1 MLHSSNMDTVRAFM
15 IYLQKLSDITE
26 EEFNKHLLPVCKVR
40 RFAKKEVITR
50 VGEMENH
57 FNFIV
62 KGMAR
67 KYYKKGHQE
76 INVQISMEGHMMLC
90 QESFHSRLPSEYTI
104 EAIEPTTLVS
114 ISYEDAETMF
124 ASSQRMEHLGR
135 VIVTYSMVIKDKW
148 QMQLIKMTP
157 RERFVSFV
165 TKNPELMQRV
175 PQKYLASYL
184 NIKPETFSRFKHLIR
199 NHQVSV
205 E

>member
-1 MLHSSNMDTVRAFM
+1 MDTVRAFM

-50 VGEMENH
+50 AGEMENH

-67 KYYKKGHQE
+67 KFYKKGHQE

-90 QESFHSRLPSEYTI
+90 QESFHSRQPSEYTI

-135 VIVTYSMVIKDKW
+135 IIVTYSMVIKDKW
-148 QMQLIKMTP
+148 QTQLIKMTP

>member
-1 MLHSSNMDTVRAFM
+1 MSHSSNMDTVRAFM

-50 VGEMENH
+50 AGEMENH

-67 KYYKKGHQE
+67 KFYKKGHQG

-90 QESFHSRLPSEYTI
+90 QESFHSRQPSEYTI

>member
-1 MLHSSNMDTVRAFM
+1 MPHNSNMESLRSFM

-26 EEFNKHLLPVCKVR
+26 EEFNKHLLPVCHVR

-50 VGEMENH
+50 AGEMENH
-57 FNFIV
+57 FNYIV
-62 KGMAR
+62 KGLAR
-67 KYYKKGHQE
+67 KYYKKSTQE

-90 QESFHSRLPSEYTI
+90 QESFHSRQPSEYTI
-104 EAIEPTTLVS
+104 EAIEPVTLVS
-114 ISYEDAETMF
+114 ISYDDAEKMF

-157 RERFVSFV
+157 RERFISFV

-175 PQKYLASYL
+175 PQKFLASYL

-199 NHQVSV
+199 KQPAGTV
-205 E
+205 

>member
-1 MLHSSNMDTVRAFM
+1 MPHNSNMESVRSFM

-50 VGEMENH
+50 AGDMENH
-57 FNFIV
+57 FNYIV
-62 KGMAR
+62 KGLAR
-67 KYYKKGHQE
+67 KYYKKGTEE

-90 QESFHSRLPSEYTI
+90 QESFHSRQPSEYTI
-104 EAIEPTTLVS
+104 EAIEPVTLVS
-114 ISYEDAETMF
+114 ISYEDAEKMF

-157 RERFVSFV
+157 RERFISFV

-175 PQKYLASYL
+175 PQKFLASYL

-199 NHQVSV
+199 KQPSASV
-205 E
+205 

>member
-1 MLHSSNMDTVRAFM
+1 MPHNSNMESVRSFM

-50 VGEMENH
+50 AGDMENH
-57 FNFIV
+57 FNYIV
-62 KGMAR
+62 KGLAR
-67 KYYKKGHQE
+67 KYYKKGTQE

-104 EAIEPTTLVS
+104 EAIEPVTLVS
-114 ISYEDAETMF
+114 ISYDDAEKMF

-157 RERFVSFV
+157 RERFISFV

-175 PQKYLASYL
+175 PQKFLASYL

-199 NHQVSV
+199 KQPSASM
-205 E
+205 

>member
-1 MLHSSNMDTVRAFM
+1 MPHKSNMDTIRSFMAF
-15 IYLQKLSDITE
+15 LQKLSDITE
-26 EEFNKHLLPVCKVR
+26 EEFNKHLLPVCSVR
-40 RFAKKEVITR
+40 RFAKKDIITR
-50 VGEMENH
+50 AGDMENH

-62 KGMAR
+62 KGLAR
-67 KYYKKGHQE
+67 KYYKKGTEE

-90 QESFHSRLPSEYTI
+90 QESFHSRQPSEYTI
-104 EAIEPTTLVS
+104 EAIEPCTLVS
-114 ISYEDAETMF
+114 ISYEDAEKMF

-135 VIVTYSMVIKDKW
+135 LIVTYSMVIKDKW

-175 PQKYLASYL
+175 PQKFLASYL

-199 NHQVSV
+199 NHQPVAS
-205 E
+205 

>member
-1 MLHSSNMDTVRAFM
+1 MPHSSNMDSIRAFM
-15 IYLQKLSDITE
+15 TYLQKLSDITE
-26 EEFNKHLLPVCKVR
+26 EEFNEHLLPVCKVR
-40 RFAKKEVITR
+40 RFAKKEIITR
-50 VGEMENH
+50 AGEMENH

-62 KGMAR
+62 KGLAR
-67 KYYKKGHQE
+67 KYYKKSSQE

-90 QESFHSRLPSEYTI
+90 QESFHSRQPSEYTM

-114 ISYEDAETMF
+114 ISYEDAEKMF

-135 VIVTYSMVIKDKW
+135 LIVTYSMVIKDKW

-157 RERFVSFV
+157 RERFISFV
-165 TKNPELMQRV
+165 TRNPELMQRV

-199 NHQVSV
+199 NHQVPV
-205 E
+205 K

>member
-50 VGEMENH
+50 AGEMENH

-67 KYYKKGHQE
+67 KFYKKGHQE

-90 QESFHSRLPSEYTI
+90 QESFHSRQPSEYTI

>member
-1 MLHSSNMDTVRAFM
+1 MPTNDNQEIIRSFM
-15 IYLQKLSDITE
+15 IFLQKLSDITE
-26 EEFNKHLLPVCKVR
+26 EEFNKHLLPVCTVR

-50 VGEMENH
+50 AGEIENH

-62 KGMAR
+62 KGLAR
-67 KYYKKGHQE
+67 KYYKKGAE
-76 INVQISMEGHMMLC
+76 DINVQISMEGHMMLS
-90 QESFHSRLPSEYTI
+90 QESFHSRQPSEYTI

-114 ISYEDAETMF
+114 INYDDAEKMF

-135 VIVTYSMVIKDKW
+135 IIVTYSMVIKDKW

-157 RERFVSFV
+157 RERFISFV

-184 NIKPETFSRFKHLIR
+184 NIKPETFSRFKHLVKSHSPAA
-199 NHQVSV
+199 N
-205 E
+205 

>member
-1 MLHSSNMDTVRAFM
+1 MPQNSNMESVRSFM

-50 VGEMENH
+50 AGEMENH
-57 FNFIV
+57 FNYIV
-62 KGMAR
+62 KGLAR
-67 KYYKKGHQE
+67 KYYKKGAME

-90 QESFHSRLPSEYTI
+90 QESFHSRQLSEYTI
-104 EAIEPTTLVS
+104 EAIEPVTLVS
-114 ISYEDAETMF
+114 ISYEDAEKMF

-157 RERFVSFV
+157 RERFISFV

-175 PQKYLASYL
+175 PQKFLASYL

-199 NHQVSV
+199 KQPSGTV
-205 E
+205 